1 MRRDS
6 LDRNLT
12 GSCDT
17 PARQP
22 SPVEARMDRFAKP
35 TLITLVA
42 ASLALACGSIMHGS
56 AQDVSIASQP
66 SGASVSVDNQTL
78 GTTPV
83 VTKLK
88 RKDKHTIVVKMD

>member
-17 PARQP
+17 PAHQP
-22 SPVEARMDRFAKP
+22 PPVEARMDRFAKP
-35 TLITLVA
+35 TLVTVLVG

-66 SGASVSVDNQTL
+66 TGASVSVDNQPL

-83 VTKLK
+83 VAKLK
-88 RKDKHTIVVKMD
+88 RKDTQTAADK